1 MHWIV
6 AGLIAGVGAW
16 IADYVM
22 WGKVFTGPEMHA
34 FGTMPPTPEEQKKV
48 MAANMP
54 KSAVLALVFGV
65 LLAGFYQR
73 LKAGLWVQGGGP
85 LAGMEFATM
94 LWLITI
100 ALSTI
105 GSGVWYD
112 KVRPLLKATFWSWL
126 VRINVAGLLI
136 GLFVK

>member
-6 AGLIAGVGAW
+6 AGLIAGVGAFF
-16 IADYVM
+16 ADYVM

-34 FGTMPPTPEEQKKV
+34 FGTMPPTPAEQKKL

-54 KSAVLALVFGV
+54 KSALLALIFGV
-65 LLAGFYQR
+65 LLAWFYHQ
-73 LKAGLWVQGGGP
+73 LKPGLWAKGGGP

-94 LWLITI
+94 LWSCTI
-100 ALSTI
+100 ALSTL

-126 VRINVAGLLI
+126 VRLNVAGIIVGLLI
-136 GLFVK
+136 S

>member
-6 AGLIAGVGAW
+6 AGLIAGVGAFF
-16 IADYVM
+16 ADYVM
-22 WGKVFTGPEMHA
+22 WGKVFTGPEMHG
-34 FGTMPPTPEEQKKV
+34 FGTMPPTPEEQKKL

-54 KSAVLALVFGV
+54 KAALLALAFGV
-65 LLAGFYQR
+65 LLAWFYHQ
-73 LKAGLWVQGGGP
+73 LKGSLWAKGGGP

-94 LWLITI
+94 LWLCTI
-100 ALSTI
+100 ALSTV

-126 VRINVAGLLI
+126 VRMNVAGIIVGLL
-136 GLFVK
+136 VW